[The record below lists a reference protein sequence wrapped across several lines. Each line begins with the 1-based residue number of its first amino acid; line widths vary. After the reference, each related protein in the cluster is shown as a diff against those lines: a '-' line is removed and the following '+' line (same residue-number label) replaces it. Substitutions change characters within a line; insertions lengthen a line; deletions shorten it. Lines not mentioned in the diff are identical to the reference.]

1 MRKRVDF
8 QEGLQPY
15 PTRDML
21 ERKID
26 TRTLIEQKIE
36 EEISNK
42 LKTFL
47 PLLNVRLSSSYELIL
62 LFPQRE
68 KRSALNVE
76 IIVDM
81 DISKWHEEYL
91 DEVLNQDKEC
101 EEWEFW
107 WRNLI
112 QLRKTI
118 WGLIVVAFFKT
129 TNIRRRRYK
138 DG

>member
-47 PLLNVRLSSSYELIL
+47 PLLNVRLGSSYELIL

-81 DISKWHEEYL
+81 DISKWHEAYL

-101 EEWEFW
+101 DEWE
-107 WRNLI
+107 
-112 QLRKTI
+112 I
-118 WGLIVVAFFKT
+118 W
-129 TNIRRRRYK
+129 
-138 DG
+138 

>member
-42 LKTFL
+42 
-47 PLLNVRLSSSYELIL
+47 
-62 LFPQRE
+62 
-68 KRSALNVE
+68 
-76 IIVDM
+76 
-81 DISKWHEEYL
+81 
-91 DEVLNQDKEC
+91 
-101 EEWEFW
+101 
-107 WRNLI
+107 
-112 QLRKTI
+112 
-118 WGLIVVAFFKT
+118 
-129 TNIRRRRYK
+129 
-138 DG
+138 